1 MPPKI
6 KIPKE
11 AIAQK
16 AFELTRAYGFEKM
29 TARLLAGELHCSTQ
43 PIFHAFRNMEELKEE
58 VYKKTQKFF
67 EEVMLQTPADTEVP
81 YFLSMGIKY
90 VELAQKEKNLF
101 HLLCMSDSGTRLDSL
116 YDFAKHI
123 PVAMEPEVFVKTWIF
138 AHGIAAIVSTNTTNI
153 APEEIKKLLIEAC
166 AGFKSYHCE
175 NGEDAGS
182 EA

>member
-16 AFELTRAYGFEKM
+16 AFELTRAYGFEKV
-29 TARLLAGELHCSTQ
+29 TARLLASELHCSTQ

-67 EEVMLQTPADTEVP
+67 EEVMLQPPADTEVP

-116 YDFAKHI
+116 YDLAKHI

-175 NGEDAGS
+175 NGENAGS